1 MEVAPRAFSDGL
13 RTSLGNT
20 FSLLVGVGSRVL
32 TQNKSQ
38 NRGPDL
44 LKVWARAINAISN
57 MGVPTLPKHPPEAA
71 NWHLL
76 TAPAGKSP
84 PGPARRTRCPKCL
97 PASMAGGPT
106 VWGRT
111 GPPPVGQAAQ
121 LKGGCAAADIQAS
134 WQRRPFRN
142 PIFSTHTAA
151 AVSSSLQ
158 GADTWRGWGLR
169 GTCADGFGLH
179 RDQLVQEDS
188 GEKKGS
194 GMDSLFDSL
203 AIARIE

>member
-1 MEVAPRAFSDGL
+1 M
-13 RTSLGNT
+13 
-20 FSLLVGVGSRVL
+20 GVGSRVL

-44 LKVWARAINAISN
+44 LKVRAKGINAVSN
-57 MGVPTLPKHPPEAA
+57 MGVPALPKHPPAAA
-71 NWHLL
+71 NWRLL

-84 PGPARRTRCPKCL
+84 PGPARRTRRPKSL

-111 GPPPVGQAAQ
+111 GPPPEGQAAQ

-142 PIFSTHTAA
+142 LIFLLPQQQLSPPSCRARTPGGAGASGGGGQVPMGLASTQI
-151 AVSSSLQ
+151 S
-158 GADTWRGWGLR
+158 
-169 GTCADGFGLH
+169 
-179 RDQLVQEDS
+179 
-188 GEKKGS
+188 
-194 GMDSLFDSL
+194 
-203 AIARIE
+203 

>member
-1 MEVAPRAFSDGL
+1 M
-13 RTSLGNT
+13 
-20 FSLLVGVGSRVL
+20 LVGVGSRVL

-44 LKVWARAINAISN
+44 LKVWARAINAVSN
-57 MGVPTLPKHPPEAA
+57 MGVPALPKHPPEAA
-71 NWHLL
+71 NWRLL

-84 PGPARRTRCPKCL
+84 PGPARRTRRPKSL

-121 LKGGCAAADIQAS
+121 LKGDSAAADLWAS

-142 PIFSTHTAA
+142 PIFLLTQQQLSRPPCRAQTPGGAGGLGGQVLMGLASTQKVWPSEFKKT
-151 AVSSSLQ
+151 
-158 GADTWRGWGLR
+158 RGR
-169 GTCADGFGLH
+169 
-179 RDQLVQEDS
+179 Q
-188 GEKKGS
+188 KG
-194 GMDSLFDSL
+194 
-203 AIARIE
+203 R